1 MDRKARAKATIPG
14 LLWFPASQNRDV
26 GHPDLWLTRERQ
38 GPVTVDL
45 GLRYFVRFWWIVL
58 MICALGARGLAQ
70 DASSAQGVPAVQQTP
85 AGPSAEVLKA
95 EAAMQTGD
103 WKTAEPILDSW
114 LAAHGED
121 ERALFDAAY
130 IADAQGRDADAAG
143 LYRKALAVNPK
154 SFEAE
159 VSLGLLLARMG
170 KAAEARPAL
179 WAATTMEP
187 SADGAFDLK
196 AAKAK
201 AWRALAQ
208 IDAHGVEGDAGIKAD
223 PAQASIDLLEA
234 LKLSPETEGDSLLA
248 ANLAETSGDLPGAE
262 AAYRKVLKSNA
273 DSGAAAS
280 GLAHVLIAEK
290 KYPEADE
297 LLAGA
302 LKKTPE
308 NAAMTAQL
316 AAVYVA
322 EDKTD
327 ALPLLEGWH
336 TKHPQD
342 AVMNKMLAGVEADA
356 GEYEKSDALYVSLLA
371 ASPKDG
377 ELLTGHGQNL
387 IRLRQ
392 YAEAVKVFQ
401 AATDVDETNGDAW
414 NGLAFAAFQTHQPQ
428 ITIHALTVRS
438 KYLPDS
444 AIIYFLWATAYDTLH
459 DKKQAVAYYHRFL
472 ESAAGK
478 LPDQEWQARQ
488 RVALLEK
495 TP

>member
-1 MDRKARAKATIPG
+1 M
-14 LLWFPASQNRDV
+14 
-26 GHPDLWLTRERQ
+26 
-38 GPVTVDL
+38 
-45 GLRYFVRFWWIVL
+45 GLRIGWLV
-58 MICALGARGLAQ
+58 CGAGLAAVGFAQ
-70 DASSAQGVPAVQQTP
+70 GQAAAPVAASSA
-85 AGPSAEVLKA
+85 PSAEVVKA
-95 EAAMQTGD
+95 EAAMQQGD

-121 ERALFDAAY
+121 GRALFDAAY

-143 LYRKALAVNPK
+143 LYRKTLAVDPK

-159 VSLGLLLARMG
+159 VSLGLLLARTG
-170 KAAEARPAL
+170 KAAEARPVL

-187 SADGAFDLK
+187 NADSAFDLK

-208 IDAHGVEGDAGIKAD
+208 IDANGVEGNPGVKKD

-234 LKLSPETEGDSLLA
+234 LKLSPETAGDTLLA
-248 ANLAETSGDLPGAE
+248 ANLAEASGDLPGAE
-262 AAYRKVLKSNA
+262 TAYRKALKSDP
-273 DSGAAAS
+273 DSGAAA
-280 GLAHVLIAEK
+280 GALAHVLIAEK
-290 KYPEADE
+290 KYPEAEE

-302 LKKTPE
+302 LKKQPE
-308 NAAMTAQL
+308 SAAMTAQL

-322 EDKTD
+322 EDKAD
-327 ALPLLEGWH
+327 ALPLLEDWH
-336 TKHPQD
+336 TKHPKD
-342 AVMNKMLAGVEADA
+342 AVMTRMLAGVETDA
-356 GEYEKSDALYVSLLA
+356 GEYDKSDALYVELLA

-387 IRLRQ
+387 IRQHR
-392 YAEAVKVFQ
+392 YAEALKVFE
-401 AATDVDETNGDAW
+401 AATAVDESNGDAW
-414 NGLAFAAFQTHQPQ
+414 NGLAFSAFQTHQPS

-438 KYLPDS
+438 KYLPEN
-444 AIIYFLWATAYDTLH
+444 ATIYFLWATAYDTLH

-472 ESAAGK
+472 ETSAGK

-488 RVALLEK
+488 RLALMEK

>member
-1 MDRKARAKATIPG
+1 M
-14 LLWFPASQNRDV
+14 V
-26 GHPDLWLTRERQ
+26 
-38 GPVTVDL
+38 
-45 GLRYFVRFWWIVL
+45 
-58 MICALGARGLAQ
+58 CAVGARGLAQ
-70 DASSAQGVPAVQQTP
+70 EASSAQGVPAAQEP
-85 AGPSAEVLKA
+85 AAGISAEVLKA

-103 WKTAEPILDSW
+103 WKTAEPVLDSW
-114 LAAHGED
+114 LAAHGAD

-159 VSLGLLLARMG
+159 VSLGLLLARTG

-196 AAKAK
+196 AAKAR
-201 AWRALAQ
+201 AWRALAE
-208 IDAHGVEGDAGIKAD
+208 IDAHGVEGDAGLKAD

-234 LKLSPETEGDSLLA
+234 LKLSPETEGDTLLA
-248 ANLAETSGDLPGAE
+248 ASLAETSGDLAGAE
-262 AAYRKVLKSNA
+262 TAYRKALKGDAN
-273 DSGAAAS
+273 SGAAAS
-280 GLAHVLIAEK
+280 GLAHVLIEEK
-290 KYPEADE
+290 KYPEAEE

-322 EDKTD
+322 EDKSD

-336 TKHPQD
+336 TKHPKD
-342 AVMNKMLAGVEADA
+342 AVMSRMLAGVEADA
-356 GEYEKSDALYVSLLA
+356 GEYEKSDALYVELLA
-371 ASPKDG
+371 SKPTDG

-387 IRLRQ
+387 IRLRR
-392 YAEAVKVFQ
+392 YAEALKAFED
-401 AATDVDETNGDAW
+401 ATAVDETNGDAW
-414 NGLAFAAFQTHQPQ
+414 NGVAFASFQTHQPQ

-459 DKKQAVAYYHRFL
+459 DKKQAVSYYHRFL
-472 ESAAGK
+472 ESSAGK
-478 LPDQEWQARQ
+478 LPDQEWQAKQ
-488 RVALLEK
+488 RLALMEK